1 MADHPFQP
9 ETLAIHAGQIPD
21 AATGARALPIYQ
33 TTSFVF
39 DSADHAASLFNLQT
53 FGNVYSRLS
62 NPTVAAL
69 EERVAALEGGRAAL
83 ASASG
88 MASEAMA
95 LMTLL
100 QQGDHVV
107 AAGALYGGSVSMLA
121 VNLKKLGIE
130 TTFVDATAMSGKSAD
145 AFAAAMRPNTRAVF
159 AESLG
164 NPSLTVLDIAAVAD
178 IAHAHG
184 VPLIVDNT
192 VPSPFL
198 CTPIAFG
205 ADIVVHSATKYLAG
219 HGTTL
224 GGVMVES
231 GKPSGKFAWDNGK
244 FPGMT
249 EPSPGYHGV
258 KFYETFGDFA
268 FTMRARMETLRVY
281 GAALSPMSAWQILQG
296 VETLHVRMERHCTNA
311 RKVAAFLQVHPRVSW
326 VNYPG
331 LADHPQHALV
341 RKQMRM
347 VDGAPGASGLLAFGV
362 KPRSAGAGGG
372 EAAGVKFIEAAQFMS
387 HLANIGDTRTLII
400 HPAST
405 THRQLDAAQQL
416 AAGVLPDMVR
426 MSVGIEH
433 IDDILWDID
442 QALAAAGA

>member
-1 MADHPFQP
+1 MADHSFRP

-69 EERVAALEGGRAAL
+69 EERVAALEGGRAGL

-88 MASEAMA
+88 MAAEAMV
-95 LMTLL
+95 LMCLL

-107 AAGALYGGSVSMLA
+107 AAGALYGGSVSLLA
-121 VNLKKLGIE
+121 VNLRKLGIE
-130 TTFVDATAMSGKSAD
+130 TSFVDASAPD

-164 NPSLTVLDIAAVAD
+164 NPSLTLLDIAAVAAV
-178 IAHAHG
+178 AHAHG

-198 CTPIAFG
+198 CNPIRFG

-224 GGVMVES
+224 GGVVVES
-231 GKPSGKFAWDNGK
+231 GKFPWDNGK

-249 EPSPGYHGV
+249 EPSAGYHGV
-258 KFYETFGDFA
+258 RFFETFGDFA

-296 VETLHVRMERHCTNA
+296 VETLHLRMERHCRNA
-311 RKVAAFLQVHPRVSW
+311 LAVAQFLRAHPRVSW

-331 LADHPQHALV
+331 LPDHPQHALV
-341 RKQMRM
+341 ARQMRM
-347 VDGAPGASGLLAFGV
+347 IDGAPGASGLLAFGV
-362 KPRSAGAGGG
+362 KGGLP
-372 EAAGVKFIEAAQFMS
+372 AGVKFIEAAQFMS

-405 THRQLDAAQQL
+405 THRQLDDVQQR

-426 MSVGIEH
+426 LSVGIEH

-442 QALAAAGA
+442 QALAAASA

>member
-1 MADHPFQP
+1 MLPLGGAARSAKGAPLSDHAFKP

-21 AATGARALPIYQ
+21 VATGARALPIYQ

-39 DSADHAASLFNLQT
+39 DSAEHAASLFNLQT

-69 EERVAALEGGRAAL
+69 EERVAALEGGRAAV

-88 MASEAMA
+88 MAAEAMA
-95 LMTLL
+95 LMTIL
-100 QQGDHVV
+100 QSGDHVV
-107 AAGALYGGSVSMLA
+107 CAGALYGGTVTMLS
-121 VNLKKLGIE
+121 VNLAKYGVQ
-130 TTFVDATAMSGKSAD
+130 TSFVDATRPE
-145 AFAAAMRPNTRAVF
+145 AFAEAMRPTTRAVF
-159 AESLG
+159 AETLG

-178 IAHAHG
+178 IAHARG

-198 CTPIAFG
+198 CNPIALG
-205 ADIVVHSATKYLAG
+205 ADIVVHSATKYLGG

-224 GGVMVES
+224 AGVMVES
-231 GKPSGKFAWDNGK
+231 GRFPWGNGK

-249 EPSPGYHGV
+249 QPSPGYHGV
-258 KFYETFGDFA
+258 IFHETFGDFG

-281 GAALSPMSAWQILQG
+281 GAALSPTSAWQILQG
-296 VETLHVRMERHCTNA
+296 IETLPLRMERHCSNA
-311 RKVAAFLQVHPRVSW
+311 LEVAEFLSSHPRVSW

-331 LADHPQHALV
+331 LPEHPQHALLM
-341 RKQMRM
+341 RQMR
-347 VDGAPGASGLLAFGV
+347 GASGLLAFGV
-362 KPRSAGAGGG
+362 KGGV
-372 EAAGVKFIEAAQFMS
+372 EAGVRFIEAAQLMS

-405 THRQLDAAQQL
+405 THRQLDEAQQR

-426 MSVGIEH
+426 ISVGLEH

-442 QALAAAGA
+442 QALAKD

>member
-1 MADHPFQP
+1 MSDRRFKP

-39 DSADHAASLFNLQT
+39 DSAEHAASLFNLQT

-62 NPTVAAL
+62 NPTVAAF
-69 EERVAALEGGRAAL
+69 EERVAALEGGRAAV

-88 MASEAMA
+88 MAAEAMA
-95 LMTLL
+95 LMTIL
-100 QQGDHVV
+100 QAGDHIV
-107 AAGALYGGSVSMLA
+107 AAGALYGGSVTMLA
-121 VNLKKLGIE
+121 VSLQKFGIE
-130 TTFVDATAMSGKSAD
+130 TTFVDGLQPD
-145 AFAAAMRPNTRAVF
+145 NFAAAMRPNTRAVF

-164 NPSLTVLDIAAVAD
+164 NPSLAVLDIAAVAEV
-178 IAHAHG
+178 AHAHG
-184 VPLIVDNT
+184 VPLVVDNT
-192 VPSPFL
+192 VPTPCL
-198 CTPIAFG
+198 CNPLALG

-224 GGVMVES
+224 GGVVVES
-231 GKPSGKFAWDNGK
+231 GRFPWDNGK

-249 EPSPGYHGV
+249 EPSAGYHGV
-258 KFYETFGDFA
+258 RFYETFGDFGY
-268 FTMRARMETLRVY
+268 TMRCRMESLRVF

-296 VETLHVRMERHCTNA
+296 VETLPLRMQRHCDNA
-311 RKVAAFLQVHPRVSW
+311 LRVAEFLRGDKRVSF

-331 LADHPQHALV
+331 LADHPQHALLQ
-341 RKQMRM
+341 RQMQ
-347 VDGAPGASGLLAFGV
+347 GASGLLAFGV
-362 KPRSAGAGGG
+362 QGGQAG
-372 EAAGVKFIEAAQFMS
+372 GVKFIESAQFMS
-387 HLANIGDTRTLII
+387 HLVNICDTRTLIS

-416 AAGVLPDMVR
+416 AAGVRPDMVR
-426 MSVGIEH
+426 ISVGLEH

-442 QALAAAGA
+442 QALARATAG

>member
-1 MADHPFQP
+1 MADHVFMP

-69 EERVAALEGGRAAL
+69 EERVAALEGGRAAV
-83 ASASG
+83 ASSSG
-88 MASEAMA
+88 MAAEAMA

-107 AAGALYGGSVSMLA
+107 AAGALYGGTVTMLA
-121 VNLKKLGIE
+121 VNLKKFGIE
-130 TTFVDATAMSGKSAD
+130 TTFVDATKPE
-145 AFAAAMRPNTRAVF
+145 AFAAAIRPNTRAIF

-164 NPSLTVLDIAAVAD
+164 NPSLVVLDIAAVAEV
-178 IAHAHG
+178 AHAHG
-184 VPLIVDNT
+184 IPLVIDNT

-198 CTPIAFG
+198 CQPIRHG
-205 ADIVVHSATKYLAG
+205 ADIVVHSATKYLGG

-224 GGVMVES
+224 AGVIVES
-231 GKPSGKFAWDNGK
+231 GKFPWDNGK

-258 KFYETFGDFA
+258 KFYETFGDFG

-281 GAALSPMSAWQILQG
+281 GAALAPTSAWQILQG
-296 VETLHVRMERHCTNA
+296 VETLPLRMERHCTNA
-311 RKVAAFLQVHPRVSW
+311 TRVAEFLRAHPQVNW

-341 RKQMRM
+341 QRQMR
-347 VDGAPGASGLLAFGV
+347 GASGLLAFGV
-362 KPRSAGAGGG
+362 KGGMGAG
-372 EAAGVKFIEAAQFMS
+372 VRFIESAQFMS

-405 THRQLDAAQQL
+405 THRQLDASQQL
-416 AAGVLPDMVR
+416 AAGVLPDMIR
-426 MSVGIEH
+426 MSVGLEH

-442 QALAAAGA
+442 QALAAARA

>member
-1 MADHPFQP
+1 MADRIFQP

-69 EERVAALEGGRAAL
+69 EERVAALEGGRAGL
-83 ASASG
+83 ASSSG
-88 MASEAMA
+88 MAAEAIA
-95 LMTLL
+95 LLTLL

-121 VNLKKLGIE
+121 VNLEKLGIR
-130 TTFVDATAMSGKSAD
+130 TTFVDGASPD
-145 AFAAAMRPNTRAVF
+145 AFAAAIRPETRAVF

-164 NPSLTVLDIAAVAD
+164 NPSLAVLDIAAVAEV
-178 IAHAHG
+178 AHAHG
-184 VPLIVDNT
+184 VPLVIDNT
-192 VPSPFL
+192 VPSPCL
-198 CTPIAFG
+198 CNPIRFG

-231 GKPSGKFAWDNGK
+231 GRFPWDNGK

-249 EPSPGYHGV
+249 EPSRGYHGV
-258 KFYETFGDFA
+258 KFFETFGDFA
-268 FTMRARMETLRVY
+268 FSMRARMETLRVY
-281 GAALSPMSAWQILQG
+281 GSALSPMSAWQILQG
-296 VETLHVRMERHCTNA
+296 VETLPLRMERHCSNA
-311 RKVAAFLQVHPRVSW
+311 LAVARFLTAHPRVSW

-331 LADHPQHALV
+331 LPEHPQHGLV
-341 RKQMRM
+341 ARQMRT
-347 VDGAPGASGLLAFGV
+347 VGGVPGASGLLAFGV
-362 KPRSAGAGGG
+362 KASSTAPAAGL
-372 EAAGVKFIEAAQFMS
+372 AAGVKFIEAAQLMS
-387 HLANIGDTRTLII
+387 HLANIGDTRTLVI

-405 THRQLDAAQQL
+405 THRQLDEAQQV
-416 AAGVLPDMVR
+416 AAGVLPDMIR
-426 MSVGIEH
+426 LSVGLEH
-433 IDDILWDID
+433 VDDILWDID
-442 QALAAAGA
+442 QALAAT